1 MTQPATATDTTL
13 PKASAQARQS
23 NLSKARRPGP
33 ESATSRWSFH
43 FAVHAI
49 DANQTQ
55 FVLGVDQ
62 GGLTSAQ
69 ARSVVADLGQATEVV
84 AARKE
89 GVDASQ
95 CWRRSKEFLGR
106 LALSR
111 PLVRPATVR
120 PAGERDV
127 PAPSRPSNA
136 QRPVTYSL
144 VGPAIERV
152 CRRLEDEFDG
162 PAGRVAPFTA
172 SVQAAHRVS
181 DLTWS

>member
-1 MTQPATATDTTL
+1 M
-13 PKASAQARQS
+13 
-23 NLSKARRPGP
+23 SKARRPGP

-127 PAPSRPSNA
+127 PAPGRPSNA

-152 CRRLEDEFDG
+152 CRRLGDEFDG